1 MTDFL
6 ALVTVM
12 VWPVIPLFWIPV
24 HGFPR
29 LFRRLG
35 KLTYI
40 MPAVLWPPLAY
51 VIFIERDLLLHY
63 RLDIPLL
70 VRIAGALLLA
80 AGVALQVRTGVLLSL
95 RVLMGIPEISP
106 GTADRLVR
114 EGVFSVVRHPTYLS
128 HTMMLAGMF
137 LLTSVAAVGI
147 VALLDFAVINAFVIP
162 LEERE
167 LFARFGADYVA
178 YRKKVPR
185 YFPGIRKK

>member
-1 MTDFL
+1 MIDLL

-51 VIFIERDLLLHY
+51 VIFIGRDLLLHY
-63 RLDIPLL
+63 RFDLPLS
-70 VRIAGALLLA
+70 VRIAGAFLLA
-80 AGVALQVRTGVLLSL
+80 AGIALQIRTGVLLSL
-95 RVLMGIPEISP
+95 RGLMGIPEISP
-106 GTADRLVR
+106 GTSDRLVR
-114 EGVFSVVRHPTYLS
+114 EGVFSIVRHPTYLS
-128 HTMMLAGMF
+128 HTMMLTGMF
-137 LLTSVAAVGI
+137 FLTSVAAVGI

-167 LFARFGADYVA
+167 LFARFGTDYVE

-185 YFPGIRKK
+185 YFPRMGKK